1 MRAATAASVAGA
13 SASLAGMALALA
25 WGSGSR
31 ALAQNVDVQRP
42 KTLVVGMPAGGARMD
57 RLDGARTGWTRETLP
72 TTGLRSEW
80 RSSLGEPIEHAPL
93 VDAAGVTYVVG
104 VHGAVSAVGRDGAE
118 RWRAATGAMQP
129 GPAAL
134 LSDDTLV
141 FVDVA
146 GEAVA
151 LRTGAVR
158 WRLRFGRSDAA
169 RPAPLPLLDGGVV
182 VATTQDLALLDA
194 EGHMRARVTLPEPTT
209 SPLVAARGKIVAV
222 TASGTVWA
230 WTPGAPE
237 AARVAS
243 FGTAIAD
250 GAALADEHTLV
261 AVSGGQTQLLAVD
274 LDHPAATAQARAV
287 APAGLLLGPP
297 AMLRSAAYL
306 LMTTPTADLA
316 VAFDGSGA
324 ELFRTALVMHPP
336 PVAPDGGPGV
346 LVAPPRAAPLV
357 DGSGAIAF
365 ATADGAVGV
374 ATTAGSEV
382 VADTCPVVAAMA
394 GRVPAIPAVVGL
406 APLAGGPTGG
416 PPGPTGLVAACA
428 SGSLVALRA
437 VGAKR

>member
-1 MRAATAASVAGA
+1 MRAAAIAGSALAGA
-13 SASLAGMALALA
+13 VAATALALA
-25 WGSGSR
+25 WGLPPR
-31 ALAQNVDVQRP
+31 ALAQDIDGQRP
-42 KTLVVGMPAGGARMD
+42 KTLVVGMPPGAVRMD
-57 RLDGARTGWTRETLP
+57 RLDGARTGSTRETLP
-72 TTGLRSEW
+72 TTGLRTEW
-80 RSSLGEPIEHAPL
+80 RYSLGEPIEHAPL
-93 VDAAGVTYVVG
+93 VDAAGLRYVVG
-104 VHGAVSAVGRDGAE
+104 VHGAVSSLGRDGSE

-151 LRTGAVR
+151 VRTGAVR

-182 VATTQDLALLDA
+182 VATTQDLALVDA
-194 EGHMRARVTLPEPTT
+194 EGHLRARVTLPEPTT
-209 SPLVAARGKIVAV
+209 SPLVAARGKVVAV
-222 TASGTVWA
+222 AASGTVWT

-243 FGTAIAD
+243 FGTPIAD

-274 LDHPAATAQARAV
+274 LDHPAATAQTRAV

-316 VAFDGSGA
+316 VAFDASGA
-324 ELFRTALVMHPP
+324 ELFRTALGVHPP

-346 LVAPPRAAPLV
+346 LVASPRAAPLV
-357 DGSGAIAF
+357 DASGAVAF

-374 ATTAGSEV
+374 ATPAGSEV
-382 VADTCPVVAAMA
+382 VTDTCPVLASMV
-394 GRVPAIPAVVGL
+394 GRVPAVVGL
-406 APLAGGPTGG
+406 APLQTDA
-416 PPGPTGLVAACA
+416 LLAACA
-428 SGSLVALRA
+428 SGSVVALR
-437 VGAKR
+437 GAGGGAGAGAGAGAGGKR